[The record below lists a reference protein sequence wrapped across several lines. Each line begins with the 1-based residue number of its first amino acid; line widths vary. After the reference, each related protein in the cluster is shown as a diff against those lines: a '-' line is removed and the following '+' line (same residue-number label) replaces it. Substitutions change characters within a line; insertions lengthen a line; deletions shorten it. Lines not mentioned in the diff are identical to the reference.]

1 MKAKA
6 AVLYEYNTPLIMAGE
21 WTTWALEQ
29 RKGWKLAP
37 ATFLVGMALF
47 EANQV
52 RERGERLFSLNGEA
66 ADPGQPWRRPAH
78 CDGVHYKP

>member
-1 MKAKA
+1 MREHLLRAGFSFVAA
-6 AVLYEYNTPLIMAGE
+6 AVTLGMAQE
-21 WTTWALEQ
+21 WALWAVQQ

-52 RERGERLFSLNGEA
+52 WQRGERLLEL
-66 ADPGQPWRRPAH
+66 
-78 CDGVHYKP
+78 

>member
-1 MKAKA
+1 MEGDMREHLLRAGFSFVAA
-6 AVLYEYNTPLIMAGE
+6 AVTLGMAQE
-21 WTTWALEQ
+21 WTVWAVKQ

-52 RERGERLFSLNGEA
+52 WQRGERLL
-66 ADPGQPWRRPAH
+66 DI
-78 CDGVHYKP
+78 

>member
-1 MKAKA
+1 MREHLIRAGFSFLAA
-6 AVLYEYNTPLIMAGE
+6 AVTLSMAQE
-21 WTTWALEQ
+21 WTVWAVQQ

-52 RERGERLFSLNGEA
+52 RQRGERLIGLRSPVA
-66 ADPGQPWRRPAH
+66 ADPA
-78 CDGVHYKP
+78 

>member
-1 MKAKA
+1 MAQEW
-6 AVLYEYNTPLIMAGE
+6 AV
-21 WTTWALEQ
+21 WAVKQ

-52 RERGERLFSLNGEA
+52 WQRGERLL
-66 ADPGQPWRRPAH
+66 DL
-78 CDGVHYKP
+78 

>member
-1 MKAKA
+1 MREHMIRAGFSFLAA
-6 AVLYEYNTPLIMAGE
+6 AVTLSMAQE
-21 WTTWALEQ
+21 WASWAVEQ

-52 RERGERLFSLNGEA
+52 RERGERLIGLRSSNA
-66 ADPGQPWRRPAH
+66 TAQ
-78 CDGVHYKP
+78 

>member
-1 MKAKA
+1 MREHLIRASFSFLAA
-6 AVLYEYNTPLIMAGE
+6 AVTLSMAGE
-21 WTTWALEQ
+21 WTTWAVQQ

-52 RERGERLFSLNGEA
+52 RQRGERLLSISAGP
-66 ADPGQPWRRPAH
+66 ADPGQP
-78 CDGVHYKP
+78 